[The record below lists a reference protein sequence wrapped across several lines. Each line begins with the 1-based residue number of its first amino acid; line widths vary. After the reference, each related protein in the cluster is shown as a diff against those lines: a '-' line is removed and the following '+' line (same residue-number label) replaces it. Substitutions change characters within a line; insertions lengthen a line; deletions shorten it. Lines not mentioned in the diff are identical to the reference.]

1 MLYRYRYNLY
11 PSDLKKISDLFR
23 SYTKVVNGD
32 RLRQG
37 CPTVRAKK
45 SQRESYF
52 LCLSLCIYYWQP
64 LLHLLFWL
72 LLGTVLFRF
81 VLLLLWKQRILILNF
96 AVIYFLFCNA

>member
-1 MLYRYRYNLY
+1 MEK
-11 PSDLKKISDLFR
+11 KKI
-23 SYTKVVNGD
+23 
-32 RLRQG
+32 
-37 CPTVRAKK
+37 AK
-45 SQRESYF
+45 RIV
-52 LCLSLCIYYWQP
+52 LILGLSLYIYYWQP